1 MAETLNGSIE
11 RVTFHN
17 PENGFAVLK
26 VKVKARQDLVTVIGS
41 TSSVTAGEHLE
52 ASGRWVVDR
61 EHGQQFKADQLK
73 TTHPASVDGIERY
86 LASGAI
92 RSIGPKLAERIV
104 GLYKE
109 RTLEIFDKSP
119 DFLLH
124 IRGIGQGR
132 LKRIRQSWEEQEEVR
147 KIMLFLSEHGIG
159 SGRAVRI
166 YRTYGQQSIAK
177 IKANP
182 YQLADDVR
190 GIGFKT
196 ADELAAELGIDRNSP
211 YRARAAVRYTLQEL
225 AGAGHCGYPEP
236 GVVEHTTKLV
246 EIDQGVVEEAVEAAA
261 KDRSVVRELVDG
273 EPWLFLQRL
282 YRAEVGL
289 TQSVHRI
296 AAAVPH
302 PLPPIEVE
310 KALGWVEGRLKIS
323 LSVGQREAIRQAC
336 QHKFLVITG
345 GPGVGKTTLVRSLLE
360 IFSGKGLKCVLAAP
374 TGRATKR
381 LAESTERQAKTVH
394 RLLEFDPATGDFKR
408 NQQNPLKGDLF
419 VLDEVSMVDVVLGHQ
434 FLRAVRS
441 EACVIMVGDVDQ
453 LPSVGPGSVL
463 ADLIASGVVPVV
475 RLTEIFRQAAESR
488 IVSTAY
494 AINQGRMPNLTTP
507 EGLGDF
513 YFIEANEP
521 EAIQD
526 LIVKLVKERIPTR
539 FGFDP
544 KTDIQV
550 LSPMNRS
557 LLGARNLNQVLQ
569 QALNPGD
576 GGAEVQRFGW
586 TYRIGD
592 RVIQTENDYK
602 RDVFNGDL
610 GIVETINR
618 IEQEMVVNFEGRQV
632 EYDFGDLDELSLAYV
647 LSIHKSQGS
656 EFPCVVIPLHT
667 QHYMMLQRNLLYTAV
682 TRGKRLVI
690 LVGTKKALGMVV
702 RRQDTS
708 QRHTALRRR
717 LEGQQG

>member
-1 MAETLNGSIE
+1 MPETLEGLIE
-11 RVTFHN
+11 RVTYHN

-26 VKVKARQDLVTVIGS
+26 VKVKGRQDLLTVVGS
-41 TSSVTAGEHLE
+41 TTSVTAGEHLE
-52 ASGRWVVDR
+52 ATGRWVVDR
-61 EHGQQFKADQLK
+61 NHGQQFKADRLE
-73 TTHPASVDGIERY
+73 TTHPASADGIERY
-86 LASGAI
+86 LASGAV
-92 RSIGPKLAERIV
+92 RSIGPKLAAKIV
-104 GLYKE
+104 GFYE
-109 RTLEIFDKSP
+109 DRTLEIIDKSP
-119 DFLLH
+119 DFLLR

-132 LKRIRQSWEEQEEVR
+132 LKRIRQSWEEQKEVR

-159 SGRAVRI
+159 SGRAARI
-166 YRTYGQQSIAK
+166 YRTYAQESIAK

-182 YQLADDVR
+182 YQLADDIR

-196 ADELAAELGIDRNSP
+196 ADELGAKLGIDRNSP
-211 YRARAAVRYTLQEL
+211 HRARAAVRYSLQEL
-225 AGAGHCGYPEP
+225 AGAGHCGHPEP
-236 GVVEHTTKLV
+236 GVIEHTTKLV
-246 EIDQGVVEEAVEAAA
+246 EIDQQVVEDAVEAATR
-261 KDRSVVRELVDG
+261 DRSVVREVVGG
-273 EPWLFLQRL
+273 ESWLFLQGL

-289 TQSVHRI
+289 AQSVHRI
-296 AAAVPH
+296 ASAAPH
-302 PLPPIEVE
+302 PLPLIDVE
-310 KALGWVEGRLKIS
+310 KAIDWVEGRLKIR
-323 LSVGQREAIRQAC
+323 LSVGQQEAIRQAC

-345 GPGVGKTTLVRSLLE
+345 GPGVGKTTLVRSILE
-360 IFSGKGLKCVLAAP
+360 ILSAKGLKCVLAAP

-381 LAESTERQAKTVH
+381 LAETTERGAKTVH
-394 RLLEFDPATGDFKR
+394 RLLEFDPAAGDFKR
-408 NQQNPLKGDLF
+408 NQQNLLKGDLF

-434 FLRAVRS
+434 FLRAVPR
-441 EACVIMVGDVDQ
+441 EASVIMVGDVDQ
-453 LPSVGPGSVL
+453 LASVGPGSVL

-488 IVSTAY
+488 IVTTAY
-494 AINQGRMPNLTTP
+494 AINQGRMPNLKTP
-507 EGLGDF
+507 DGLGDF

-526 LIVKLVKERIPTR
+526 LIVKLVKERIPAR

-544 KTDIQV
+544 QIDIQV

-576 GGAEVQRFGW
+576 GGPELQRFGW

-592 RVIQTENDYK
+592 RVIQTENDYN

-610 GIVETINR
+610 GIIETINR
-618 IEQEMVVNFEGRQV
+618 IEQEMVVNFEGRSV
-632 EYDFGDLDELSLAYV
+632 KYDFGDLDELSLAYV

-682 TRGKRLVI
+682 TRGKRLVV
-690 LVGTKKALGMVV
+690 LAGTKKALGMAV
-702 RRQDTS
+702 RRQDTN
-708 QRHTALRRR
+708 QRNTALRRR
-717 LEGQQG
+717 LKGQKG